1 MTNSNLLYSLLPVE
15 RITSIGNQTV
25 LQEFQ
30 DIGQAFVREC
40 KEYCHLLPNSNFL
53 DIGSGIGRIAIP
65 LTDYLSSTGKY
76 EGFDI
81 MPANVQWCQDNI
93 TTRHPGFCFKVADIF
108 NNYYNPT
115 GQYQAHEFQFPYEND
130 IFHVTCAASVVT
142 HLLTDACQRYFS
154 EIARTL
160 QQSGYFLGTFFLLNE
175 SSYAAIQKQKSSLLF
190 FHYQQ
195 RDCFVVD
202 SRKPEAA
209 VAYDEILIRDFF
221 EAAGLEVAEIFYG
234 QWSGREP
241 TAYGGYQDMIVAR
254 KMGN

>member
-108 NNYYNPT
+108 NNY
-115 GQYQAHEFQFPYEND
+115 
-130 IFHVTCAASVVT
+130 
-142 HLLTDACQRYFS
+142 
-154 EIARTL
+154 
-160 QQSGYFLGTFFLLNE
+160 
-175 SSYAAIQKQKSSLLF
+175 
-190 FHYQQ
+190 
-195 RDCFVVD
+195 
-202 SRKPEAA
+202 
-209 VAYDEILIRDFF
+209 
-221 EAAGLEVAEIFYG
+221 
-234 QWSGREP
+234 
-241 TAYGGYQDMIVAR
+241 
-254 KMGN
+254 